1 MILRGLS
8 VVHPFFHK
16 FCSVHGDMRIQIIHS
31 SSEDE
36 SNPFHEDTLPSE
48 SLSDPLIRFRFA
60 LPLLSRSTHNFTFH
74 RNIITDIPNLEG
86 RLIPLRVVTT
96 RV

>member
-1 MILRGLS
+1 MIFEEFERRA
-8 VVHPFFHK
+8 PFFHK

-36 SNPFHEDTLPSE
+36 SNPFHEDTFPSE

-60 LPLLSRSTHNFTFH
+60 LQRLSQLPLTILRFTEILLQIFQISRK
-74 RNIITDIPNLEG
+74 G
-86 RLIPLRVVTT
+86 RFL
-96 RV
+96 